1 MPQNIDELDEQII
14 SMLQVDG
21 RRPAADIAREIG
33 VPRATVQRRIDS
45 LTSDGLIV
53 IKAYA
58 NAREIGLPVHVWVVL
73 RVSLDCVVSA
83 SQMISDFKE
92 IRWVGIVSGGSNILA
107 EAFFSSNEHAH
118 AFFTQRLARVGG
130 IQQVETL
137 HVLSLEK
144 FAFDWTSMR
153 HASEDY
159 DGVSVTH
166 DNLVGT
172 SIA

>member
-1 MPQNIDELDEQII
+1 MPRNIDELDEQII
-14 SMLQVDG
+14 SKLQVDG

-33 VPRATVQRRIDS
+33 VPRATAQRRIES
-45 LTSDGLIV
+45 LESDGVIA

-58 NAREIGLPVHVWVVL
+58 NAEGIGLPVHVWIVL
-73 RVSLDCVVSA
+73 RVALDSVVFAAEVMSG
-83 SQMISDFKE
+83 FKE
-92 IRWVGIVSGGSNILA
+92 LRWVGIVSGGSNILA
-107 EAFFSSNEHAH
+107 EAFFSSNQHAH
-118 AFFTQRLARVGG
+118 AFFTQRLASVVG

-159 DGVSVTH
+159 DWLSTSQ
-166 DNLVGT
+166 DNLVAASNG
-172 SIA
+172 